1 MESFT
6 QDEMQTRAISCL
18 LSLNRISLQ
27 LTFENS
33 GLDILGFAEK
43 VMVPVLDI
51 LGNRWQQGEL
61 SLAQVYMASRLCEQ
75 LMDETVS
82 ANQIIPEEHGI
93 AIAVLE
99 DFHVLGKRLVTSVL
113 KASGYGFVDYGQQS
127 LDDLFERTM
136 ADNVKILL
144 VSTLMLDSALR
155 IKILKER
162 FKGAGNEVKIVV
174 GGAPF
179 RFDPGLYLEVGAD
192 ATSKTASG
200 VVAILDNLTGREAC
214 HGRA

>member
-1 MESFT
+1 MEPFT
-6 QDEMQTRAISCL
+6 QEEMQSRAISCL

-27 LTFENS
+27 ITFENS
-33 GLDILGFAEK
+33 GLDILPFAEK

-75 LMDETVS
+75 LMEETVS
-82 ANQIIPEEHGI
+82 TNQIIPEDHGI

-113 KASGYGFVDYGQQS
+113 KAAGYGFVDYGQKN
-127 LDDLFERTM
+127 LDELFERAL

-144 VSTLMLDSALR
+144 ISTLMLDSALR

-162 FKGAGNEVKIVV
+162 FSAAGYEIKLVV

-179 RFDPGLYLEVGAD
+179 RFDPGLSLEVGAD

-200 VVAILDNLTGREAC
+200 VVAILDKLTAREAC
-214 HGRA
+214 HGKA